1 MAIVLIKRKR
11 AGWCALLPMP
21 RHRSKVSFSVLNIAR
36 AISVLFVLVSCQNA
50 RAELTLFSKEVEVRF
65 DAGYM
70 FDDNVTRANVPAD
83 KYGDNAYSTNLS
95 GIMLLPFTAHTRAIL
110 TMSVGGE
117 TFEKYHGLNRFTES
131 AQGELQ
137 YRHSAEFSAPTY
149 GLFVRTFAD
158 QYESGL
164 RSGSRYSAG
173 LNFRLPLTDRIRFFA
188 AGAHNQ
194 RYGKSAVFNIMD
206 DSFRMNLDYA
216 LSGKGVLYMGAEMR
230 NGDIVSTG
238 QPSLENVDISYAF
251 APDIAFPGKNL
262 FSYRFK
268 GTTMLYTL
276 GYNYGI
282 NSRNALDFSWRMV
295 ESKVADRPY
304 YSLTPSSYVVNQY
317 SVVYLYSF

>member
-1 MAIVLIKRKR
+1 MVIVPIKRNR
-11 AGWCALLPMP
+11 AGSRALLVIP
-21 RHRSKVSFSVLNIAR
+21 RGRSKVSVSILKIVCVV
-36 AISVLFVLVSCQNA
+36 SVLFVLAASQNA
-50 RAELTLFSKEVEVRF
+50 WAELKLFSQGIDIRF

-70 FDDNVTRANVPAD
+70 FDDNLTRSNVPAD

-95 GIMLLPFTAHTRAIL
+95 GIMLLPFTMNTRAIL
-110 TMSVGGE
+110 TVSVGGE
-117 TFEKYHGLNRFTES
+117 RFEKYRGLNRFTES

-137 YRHSAEFSAPTY
+137 YRDSAEFSSPIY
-149 GLFVRTFAD
+149 GVFVRTFAD

-173 LNFRLPLTDRIRFFA
+173 LNLRLPLTDRIRFFA

-206 DSFRMNLDYA
+206 DSFRVNLDYA
-216 LSGKGVLYMGAEMR
+216 SSSKGVLYLSAEMR

-238 QPSLENVDISYAF
+238 QPSLENVDISYVF
-251 APDIAFPGKNL
+251 APDVAFPGRNL

-276 GYNYGI
+276 GYNYGF
-282 NSRNALDFSWRMV
+282 NSHNSLDFSWRMV
-295 ESKVADRPY
+295 ESKADERPS
-304 YSLTPSSYVVNQY
+304 YSLTPPSYTVNQY
-317 SVVYLYSF
+317 SAVYLYSF